1 MPSVARERP
10 FFKTTWV
17 FQAEMFW
24 GPMGPH
30 RVFRSANGAIHA
42 MRTSTYHCDSANGLD
57 VCLITMSS
65 HQRLGQ
71 PNVPSGVN
79 RGHHPRWQ
87 IYIQTYQNHNV
98 GVPQIEVPEKGLFIM
113 ESHGNSWMDDL
124 PILLFRK
131 PPYVKPPSR
140 LPFCAFCCEALRH
153 NAVAPVGVADGWN
166 W

>member
-1 MPSVARERP
+1 MVSTPLVASHQVLRQPRC
-10 FFKTTWV
+10 FKTT
-17 FQAEMFW
+17 EMFW
-24 GPMGPH
+24 GPMEPH
-30 RVFRSANGAIHA
+30 RVFRSANGAIHT

-71 PNVPSGVN
+71 PNVASAGVTIPDGKYTN
-79 RGHHPRWQ
+79 ISNQWAFPK
-87 IYIQTYQNHNV
+87 
-98 GVPQIEVPEKGLFIM
+98 IEVPEKGLFIM

-131 PPYVKPPSR
+131 HPYVKPPSR
-140 LPFCAFCCEALRH
+140 PPFCAFCCEALRH
-153 NAVAPVGVADGWN
+153 NAVAPGGVADGWN